1 MKGGAVV
8 TLLLALASGGAARA
22 DAPTRDDEV
31 SRLAGHTLSRA
42 GGARRNVDVAGE
54 GAPAVGV
61 VESRRRIEDRKEA
74 GRGLWLVTDGGR
86 ALRLAGP
93 LAVPRI
99 AGPGYRVWALGRLGH
114 GGALWV
120 RRLGVLRRPAMD

>member
-42 GGARRNVDVAGE
+42 GGALRIVDVAGE
-54 GAPAVGV
+54 GAPEVGV
-61 VESRRRIEDRKEA
+61 VERR
-74 GRGLWLVTDGGR
+74 GRALWLVTDGGR

>member
-1 MKGGAVV
+1 MRVGAAVA
-8 TLLLALASGGAARA
+8 LLLALASGGVARA
-22 DAPTRDDEV
+22 GAPDTGDDEA

-42 GGARRNVDVAGE
+42 GGTLRIVDVAGE
-54 GAPAVGV
+54 GAPEVGV
-61 VESRRRIEDRKEA
+61 VERR
-74 GRGLWLVTDGGR
+74 GRALWLVTDGGK

-99 AGPGYRVWALGRLGH
+99 AGPGYRVWALGRVGR